1 MLKKL
6 VSFGLET
13 SQDLEAVMEA
23 MMEAMMEAVMEALM
37 EAMEAMEVTKAP
49 ARELGRA
56 AAAKSTTVTVR
67 IKCQINAN

>member
-6 VSFGLET
+6 DSFGLET

-23 MMEAMMEAVMEALM
+23 VMEAL
-37 EAMEAMEVTKAP
+37 MEAMEVTKAP

-67 IKCQINAN
+67 ITYMSNRTLSVL